1 MRIFALIGTALT
13 PAFPISGFSFLPF
26 GKKRFISLTN
36 KIPLAD
42 AMMKARAPR
51 AKILMVFNVRNS
63 EAWVEQPT
71 VRPRRITTISF
82 KLLLAVLASRVVF
95 PLSFRRFPKNSI
107 PSKGKPDG
115 TMKVVRS
122 RVEWKVS
129 IAYGSDIDKARKV
142 ILGILADDERII
154 HEPDANIC
162 PVATAPFVA
171 VSELGGSDVVLV
183 VRAWVD
189 NSVYWDVR
197 GK

>member
-1 MRIFALIGTALT
+1 MTPATFGPMACMRRKLWRSYSRPRLLEMRALIGTALT

-107 PSKGKPDG
+107 PNNGKPDG

-122 RVEWKVS
+122 RPMIGK
-129 IAYGSDIDKARKV
+129 
-142 ILGILADDERII
+142 RI
-154 HEPDANIC
+154 
-162 PVATAPFVA
+162 F
-171 VSELGGSDVVLV
+171 
-183 VRAWVD
+183 
-189 NSVYWDVR
+189 SVCEI
-197 GK
+197 

>member
-1 MRIFALIGTALT
+1 MRALIGTALT

-107 PSKGKPDG
+107 PSNGKPDG
-115 TMKVVRS
+115 TMKVVDKNENLDKGFNRIGIRRGRMKFEYNDGIGTGAVQIEVNDKGVSFRS
-122 RVEWKVS
+122 FRRSIPFTKQRVPRIHS
-129 IAYGSDIDKARKV
+129 SRRKQDFRFNRWSS
-142 ILGILADDERII
+142 G
-154 HEPDANIC
+154 
-162 PVATAPFVA
+162 
-171 VSELGGSDVVLV
+171 
-183 VRAWVD
+183 
-189 NSVYWDVR
+189 
-197 GK
+197 